1 VEKLTAPH
9 GSAGDDGAAD
19 DGTALRDE
27 ISIGSGDRPPPR
39 VAAPRAGDPVGDFE
53 KFYAANFDRLIVQ
66 LYAYTADMAQAQDV
80 VQEAFARALPRWERL
95 RTYSDP
101 VGWVRRVALNLATS
115 RWRQVRT
122 FRRFASGYREEHV
135 DGPTPDRVAL
145 ASALS
150 TLPANQRRVIVQ
162 FYLADMTVAQIAH
175 EDGIPDGTV
184 KSWLHRGRAALA
196 ASLGESRVEVPDA

>member
-9 GSAGDDGAAD
+9 GPAGDDAGP
-19 DGTALRDE
+19 RDE

-39 VAAPRAGDPVGDFE
+39 VAAPVPSNPLGDFE
-53 KFYAANFDRLIVQ
+53 MFYAANFDRLIVQ

-80 VQEAFARALPRWERL
+80 VQEAFARALPRWEKL

-115 RWRQVRT
+115 RWRQVRA
-122 FRRFASGYREEHV
+122 FHRFASRHREEYV

-150 TLPANQRRVIVQ
+150 TLPANQRRVVIQ

-184 KSWLHRGRAALA
+184 KSWLHLGRAALA
-196 ASLGESRVEVPDA
+196 ASMGESRMEVPDA

>member
-1 VEKLTAPH
+1 MTAPH
-9 GSAGDDGAAD
+9 DPASD
-19 DGTALRDE
+19 DGTVPRDE

-39 VAAPRAGDPVGDFE
+39 VAVPGAGDPLGDFE
-53 KFYAANFDRLIVQ
+53 TFYAANFDRLIVQ
-66 LYAYTADMAQAQDV
+66 LYAYTADMAQAQDI
-80 VQEAFARALPRWERL
+80 VQEAFARALPRWEKL
-95 RTYSDP
+95 RMYSDP
-101 VGWVRRVALNLATS
+101 AGWVRRVALNLATS
-115 RWRQVRT
+115 RWRQVRA
-122 FRRFASGYREEHV
+122 FRRFASRQREEYI

-150 TLPANQRRVIVQ
+150 LLPANQRRAVVQ

-184 KSWLHRGRAALA
+184 KSWLYRGRAALA